1 VSNRQEETMRFWA
14 LALIGVL
21 GAVGVGATGVPGKAL
36 AAVTMWLDTEG
47 HVELRGPVGDAV
59 KHAL

>member
-1 VSNRQEETMRFWA
+1 MRFWA